1 VTEGRAG
8 EHHAAFEAEQ
18 NMNWSHD
25 DPLGST
31 KPAVLIARGIRATV
45 SAVVVV
51 GLVTLSACGSS
62 SNTNHSVS
70 STLSVR
76 LIGDYD
82 TLNPATAT
90 SYSTQVIDNFLYDRL
105 TAVDSNGKVHPYL
118 ATSWTTT
125 PTSTTFHLRSNATC
139 SDGTKVTP
147 TVVKASLDY
156 LLDPK
161 TLSPY
166 ASFIFGPDGAIPG
179 GATVTA
185 DDAAGTVTITLVH
198 PFSDLLSGLAQV
210 AAGVICPA
218 GLANPTA
225 LKTEVFGSGPYTLT
239 ASVRGSS
246 YTLSRRSNYAWGKD
260 GATSSSL
267 VPTVVLKVV
276 TNDTTAANLIVSGG
290 LNIAQISGPDVNRL
304 EANSSYTHVS
314 SNLYAADPLVMNE
327 SPGLPGANPLI
338 RKAVMYAINASDL
351 NKAETFGHA
360 PLIKTELTPNQRCY
374 NAADG
379 SADIGYDMN
388 EAASLLQ
395 QAGYTR
401 GSNGM
406 LTKDGKPLTL
416 RVVGSLTQN
425 QGPEYI
431 RSQLASLGIN
441 AMLSVVDEGTFVN
454 IMYGT
459 SQFDVILQP
468 LAFTYPSPWEMA
480 SQLMPPTPPNGVDV
494 PFIANAQADALFAQA
509 ASATEGADCTFYQQG
524 EIALMQNGDVKPINE
539 HHYDWFG
546 TGAKFEIDLCTL
558 VDPFTLKATA

>member
-1 VTEGRAG
+1 
-8 EHHAAFEAEQ
+8 
-18 NMNWSHD
+18 MNWRHD
-25 DPLGST
+25 DSLGST
-31 KPAVLIARGIRATV
+31 KLATLLLARGMRATI
-45 SAVVVV
+45 STIAVV
-51 GLVTLSACGSS
+51 GLVAVSACGSS
-62 SNTNHSVS
+62 NTHHTVS

-82 TLNPATAT
+82 SLNPATAT
-90 SYSTQVIDNFLYDRL
+90 SYSTEVIDNFLYDRL
-105 TAVDSNGKVHPYL
+105 TSVDSNGKVHPYL
-118 ATSWTTT
+118 ATSWTTS

-161 TLSPY
+161 TISPY
-166 ASFIFGPDGAIPG
+166 ASFIFGPDGAVPG

-185 DDAAGTVTITLVH
+185 DDAASTLTITLAH
-198 PFSDLLSGLAQV
+198 PFSDLLSGLAQA

-225 LKTEVFGSGPYTLT
+225 LKTQVFGSGPYTLT

-246 YTLSRRSNYAWGKD
+246 YTLTRRSDYAWGKD

-276 TNDTTAANLIVSGG
+276 TNDSTAANLIVSGG
-290 LNIAQISGPDVNRL
+290 LNIAQISGPDVDRL
-304 EANSSYTHVS
+304 QANSSYTHVPS
-314 SNLYAADPLVMNE
+314 ALYAADPLVMNE
-327 SPGLPGANPLI
+327 SAGLPGANPLI
-338 RKAVMYAINASDL
+338 RKAVMFAINASDL

-360 PLIKTELTPNQRCY
+360 PLVKTELTPNQRCY

-379 SADIGYDMN
+379 SAQIGFDMTQ
-388 EAASLLQ
+388 AASLLQ

-401 GSNGM
+401 SSNGP
-406 LTKDGKPLTL
+406 LTKNGKSLTL
-416 RVVGSLTQN
+416 RVVGSQTQN

-441 AMLSVVDEGTFVN
+441 ATLSVVDEGTFVN

-480 SQLMPPTPPNGVDV
+480 AQVMPPTPPNGVDV

-509 ASATEGADCTFYQQG
+509 GNATEGADCTFYQQG
-524 EIALMQNGDVKPINE
+524 EMVLMQNGDLKPINE

-546 TGAKFEIDLCTL
+546 NGAKFEIDLGTL